1 MKTRLLG
8 IDLFRGIAAYAVILV
23 HSGDAT
29 WGLPINQAAENFRL
43 LFYFAVPF
51 FIAVSFYLMVNRPH
65 ISISRKFWRSRI
77 ERILIPYGIWTILYF
92 VLKLALFPLTNQT
105 NQVNSF
111 LQDPWGIIFFGGIS
125 YHLYFLPLIFVGS
138 SLVILARYLQKNSV
152 DFKNLCL
159 LFIFSLISYQILIWS
174 GNSFKLGPN
183 IAFFQLLKL
192 LDQDSPGYT
201 IIRLI
206 FVVLAWLI
214 RCLPYLLGA
223 IVYIKLDAKTYRL
236 LEPKVRVIFWLIIF
250 LLLDILGK
258 AIIPLAFWEIVV
270 SFSLLNLA
278 VALSRYIKKNS
289 LIINLG
295 QCSFG
300 IYLIHPLMKSSIE
313 IVLNQLVPA
322 ITQSVSITSMLVYS
336 GLTFMTSW
344 YVVSISL
351 NNKLI
356 AKYIFGA

>member
-1 MKTRLLG
+1 M
-8 IDLFRGIAAYAVILV
+8 
-23 HSGDAT
+23 
-29 WGLPINQAAENFRL
+29 
-43 LFYFAVPF
+43 
-51 FIAVSFYLMVNRPH
+51 
-65 ISISRKFWRSRI
+65 
-77 ERILIPYGIWTILYF
+77 
-92 VLKLALFPLTNQT
+92 
-105 NQVNSF
+105 
-111 LQDPWGIIFFGGIS
+111 
-125 YHLYFLPLIFVGS
+125 
-138 SLVILARYLQKNSV
+138 
-152 DFKNLCL
+152 
-159 LFIFSLISYQILIWS
+159 
-174 GNSFKLGPN
+174 
-183 IAFFQLLKL
+183 
-192 LDQDSPGYT
+192 
-201 IIRLI
+201 
-206 FVVLAWLI
+206 VLAWLI